1 MAIRKDLDDML
12 NSLMDGGGGGS
23 TPARSHNTPR
33 SVRKSKFDDMSVDDL
48 LHALEDEKKH
58 YLEDAAPTEEYH
70 EDTPPSVWEFAP
82 PAEKASEPEMQE
94 EEEEVPNIISEVMHT
109 EASAETTR
117 VFDAIP
123 MSEELPKPA
132 KKKKIVITGEL
143 PDYEALRREEAERER
158 QAQLA
163 SEAAA
168 EEARAA
174 ERARRAAE
182 AAAERQRLMEEAE
195 QRRLERE
202 EAEKQRIA
210 EEEERSR
217 RIAEAAAEKKRL
229 AEEAAERRRLEE
241 EAERQRLAEEA
252 ERQRIAEEEAER
264 RRLAE
269 EAERQR
275 IAEEEAERRRLA
287 EEAERQ
293 RIAEEEA
300 EHRRI
305 ALEEEKLRQIEEMKR
320 LAEEA
325 ASDVPTAVTMDE
337 EIIVNSSS
345 DNAVEEA
352 IESLGEAAEE
362 AAADIPEEETEKPK
376 KLGFFKKLMGKGKED
391 AKPDTDTEPAPEEG
405 LFEAD
410 DSPSAT
416 ELIDAAIAAINHPEE
431 SVEAVSD
438 SDPVGSML
446 DNIRED
452 AAEAIADMDTPKEEA
467 AETPSEPLILSDED
481 IVAGLSPELK
491 ERFDELSADKQQQV
505 IEMRRAQMGAVA
517 PAVVS
522 DDEPADESFL
532 TEEEPVSAPEDTEDT
547 ETSAEENAEKPET
560 DAEKASEP
568 SETTPQKPKGKI
580 TSALGRILD
589 EDPDELIVQRKEH
602 TEPDE
607 AIAGD
612 PYKKKRLYTV
622 LGVIFTVFAV
632 IGIIATIIKCVGFF
646 RSFTSGE
653 AKKDSFTQM
662 IYPAA
667 IMDIEPF
674 SDPSQLTSEQIIT
687 ATIWSII
694 MDDSKI
700 SKYEPTLDTVSIP
713 DVDVEKYAVDLFGEN
728 LPEFTHATVGPLE
741 SRFYYADGVYNV
753 RLKPITHTYSP
764 EIKSIVK
771 NGKNYTL
778 TVDYVDELPQWM
790 EKNVSKQVEFRL
802 TEKDDGT
809 FKFSSMKILSVNSG
823 NI

>member
-48 LHALEDEKKH
+48 LHALEDERKH
-58 YLEDAAPTEEYH
+58 SYEEAPVEEYH

-82 PAEKASEPEMQE
+82 PTEKASEPEPQE

-109 EASAETTR
+109 EASAEMTR
-117 VFDAIP
+117 VFDTIP
-123 MSEELPKPA
+123 MDQEIPKPA

-143 PDYEALRREEAERER
+143 PDYEALRREEAEKER

-163 SEAAA
+163 NEA
-168 EEARAA
+168 AA

-195 QRRLERE
+195 QRRLARE
-202 EAEKQRIA
+202 EAERQRLAEEAERQRIA
-210 EEEERSR
+210 EEAERSR
-217 RIAEAAAEKKRL
+217 RIAEAAAEKRRL
-229 AEEAAERRRLEE
+229 AEEAAERRRLEEE

-252 ERQRIAEEEAER
+252 ERQRIAEEEAEQR
-264 RRLAE
+264 KIVI
-269 EAERQR
+269 EA
-275 IAEEEAERRRLA
+275 
-287 EEAERQ
+287 
-293 RIAEEEA
+293 
-300 EHRRI
+300 
-305 ALEEEKLRQIEEMKR
+305 EKLRQIEEMKR
-320 LAEEA
+320 LAEAIESSSPA
-325 ASDVPTAVTMDE
+325 AVTMDE

-345 DNAVEEA
+345 ENEVDRA

-362 AAADIPEEETEKPK
+362 AISEAVPETQEESSEKPK
-376 KLGFFKKLMGKGKED
+376 KLGFFKKLINKGKEE
-391 AKPDTDTEPAPEEG
+391 AKPDTDTEPATEEG
-405 LFEAD
+405 LFEED
-410 DSPSAT
+410 NSPSAT
-416 ELIDAAIAAINHPEE
+416 ELIDAAIAAINHPED
-431 SVEAVSD
+431 SVSD
-438 SDPVGSML
+438 SDPVGDML

-467 AETPSEPLILSDED
+467 AEAPNEPLILSDED
-481 IVAGLSPELK
+481 IIAGLSPELK

-517 PAVVS
+517 PALVS
-522 DDEPADESFL
+522 EDEPAEDVFAADDEPVAENEAVEADEAK
-532 TEEEPVSAPEDTEDT
+532 TDEEIV
-547 ETSAEENAEKPET
+547 EKAVDE
-560 DAEKASEP
+560 AEKADDLSDF
-568 SETTPQKPKGKI
+568 TAKKPKGKI

-589 EDPDELIVQRKEH
+589 EDPDELIAQRKEN
-602 TEPDE
+602 TESDD
-607 AIAGD
+607 AIAGN
-612 PYKKKRLYTV
+612 PYKKKRLYTI
-622 LGVIFTVFAV
+622 LGVIFTIFAV

-713 DVDVEKYAVDLFGEN
+713 DVDVEKYAVELFGEN
-728 LPEFTHATVGPLE
+728 LPAFEHATVGPLE

-771 NGKNYTL
+771 NGNTYTL
-778 TVDYVDELPQWM
+778 NVDYVDELPQWM
-790 EKNVSKQVEFRL
+790 EKNVSKKVEFRL

-809 FKFSSMKILSVNSG
+809 FKFSSMKIISVNNG